1 MPTQPINPGMKAA
14 ESAHGS
20 NCREQIPLKCAFLRC
35 RSRWSRITNFSG
47 KDCICNRGSLCGPG
61 GAKILLGSLKQVQ
74 ERNLYS
80 RPHHLAHGCGG
91 QKLPQKNC
99 LFGKRSETAGGRIC
113 PSRLW
118 NFFIAFVCFTER
130 SLALRSSTR
139 FRCHCRPR
147 RWPRSNRF
155 GRSARKCPSN
165 RPGTPNRC

>member
-80 RPHHLAHGCGG
+80 RPHHVAHGCGG

-99 LFGKRSETAGGRIC
+99 LFGKRVR
-113 PSRLW
+113 
-118 NFFIAFVCFTER
+118 
-130 SLALRSSTR
+130 
-139 FRCHCRPR
+139 
-147 RWPRSNRF
+147 
-155 GRSARKCPSN
+155 
-165 RPGTPNRC
+165 RPGENLPKPPLELLYRVRSFYGTIACASFEYALSLPLPSTAVAT